1 MKIFILLPLLLFLSY
16 SNEFATQSVIQKVE
30 QRYDRFAKNRFVAL
44 NKLLKKLENADTKTK
59 LEKVNDF
66 FNAVRYGDDKDLYG
80 VTDYWATPFEFL
92 ARDKG
97 DCEDYVIAKYFAL
110 KYLGVPTSKLYL
122 SYVRVEGKTEAH
134 MVLTYFETPT
144 SEPLILDSLRKI
156 IFPASKRGDLKPI
169 FNFNPDLLVDGKK
182 TAAHKKW
189 DELMQRIK
197 ENKI

>member
-1 MKIFILLPLLLFLSY
+1 MKIFALISFFLLFCY
-16 SNEFATQSVIQKVE
+16 SSEFVSPSVIERVE
-30 QRYDRFAKNRFVAL
+30 KQYDRFAKNRFVAL
-44 NKLLKKLENADTKTK
+44 AKMMQKLESADTKTK
-59 LEKVNDF
+59 LEKVNEF
-66 FNAVRYGDDKDLYG
+66 FNSVKYGDDKDVYAN
-80 VTDYWATPFEFL
+80 TDYWATPFEFL

-110 KYLGVPTSKLYL
+110 KHLGIPTDKLFL
-122 SYVRVEGKTEAH
+122 SYVRVESKTEAH
-134 MVLTYFETPT
+134 MVLTYFETPS

-156 IFPASKRGDLKPI
+156 IFPASSRGDLKPV
-169 FNFNPDLLVDGKK
+169 FNFNPDILEDGKK

>member
-1 MKIFILLPLLLFLSY
+1 MKVFILLSLFLLLVY
-16 SNEFATQSVIQKVE
+16 SNEFASPSVIQKVE
-30 QRYDRFAKNRFVAL
+30 KEYNRFAKNRFVAL
-44 NKLLKKLENADTKTK
+44 NKLMAKLQNADTKTK

-66 FNAVRYGDDKDLYG
+66 FNAVGYGDDKDIYG

-110 KYLGVPTSKLYL
+110 KHLGIPTSKLYL

-134 MVLTYFETPT
+134 MVLTYFETPS

-156 IFPASKRGDLKPI
+156 IFAASKRADLKPV

-189 DELMQRIK
+189 DELMKRIK